1 MSKRAFYLVVLTLIL
16 TAVLFGCTEKAS
28 SDQSDE
34 YEFINIA
41 GTYTLREE
49 IRNGN
54 LLIYD
59 MQYEFFLNGKIIC
72 RTYGYDSSSRE
83 LADVVSNGKYVCN
96 RKSGDIAFQFTT
108 ASKPSLMHYYGKYVE
123 TNVAKFYL
131 TGPNSDGEL
140 AGNIVTASYEAEGPG
155 AVGGYYY
162 QYVNKGS
169 DASTVT
175 ATPGLGAKFVKWSD
189 GVTTPTR
196 TDTNLTENLSVKA
209 VFVQETPVYT
219 VKYIVNDE
227 YGEIIGKTTQ
237 TVLSGGSTESVTVE
251 CKYSYGINDNWGY
264 TFVGWSDG
272 VTSAQRSD
280 SNVTKDMEI
289 TAIIKRVW
297 TVKYYGIDDHLIEKQ
312 YVIDGEDG
320 TPVTAESE
328 YTKHYFVG
336 WNDGVTT
343 LTRQEKNVKSN
354 IEVDA
359 EYAPKLEIRYER
371 DVYRKRCV

>member
-1 MSKRAFYLVVLTLIL
+1 M
-16 TAVLFGCTEKAS
+16 LFGCTEKAS

-209 VFVQETPVYT
+209 VFVQ
-219 VKYIVNDE
+219 
-227 YGEIIGKTTQ
+227 
-237 TVLSGGSTESVTVE
+237 
-251 CKYSYGINDNWGY
+251 
-264 TFVGWSDG
+264 
-272 VTSAQRSD
+272 
-280 SNVTKDMEI
+280 
-289 TAIIKRVW
+289 
-297 TVKYYGIDDHLIEKQ
+297 
-312 YVIDGEDG
+312 
-320 TPVTAESE
+320 
-328 YTKHYFVG
+328 
-336 WNDGVTT
+336 
-343 LTRQEKNVKSN
+343 
-354 IEVDA
+354 
-359 EYAPKLEIRYER
+359 
-371 DVYRKRCV
+371 